1 MGQVGGKFIGGL
13 PVLKIDD
20 WVESKFIAGVPVLNG
35 QGLVDSKFVAG
46 VPVLNGQDLVDSKQL
61 AGVLF
66 PNGQNQVDAKFVDGA
81 PMHLIIGALLA
92 TLGTLSFVVFLRSAP
107 SEEPLAKG
115 AEMATNAGLTEV

>member
-1 MGQVGGKFIGGL
+1 MGPVFEQVDGKFIGGL
-13 PVLKIDD
+13 PALKIDD

-46 VPVLNGQDLVDSKQL
+46 VLV
-61 AGVLF
+61 
-66 PNGQNQVDAKFVDGA
+66 PNGQNLVDAKFVDGA
-81 PMHLIIGALLA
+81 PMYLIIGALLA
-92 TLGTLSFVVFLRSAP
+92 ILGILSFVVFLRSAP